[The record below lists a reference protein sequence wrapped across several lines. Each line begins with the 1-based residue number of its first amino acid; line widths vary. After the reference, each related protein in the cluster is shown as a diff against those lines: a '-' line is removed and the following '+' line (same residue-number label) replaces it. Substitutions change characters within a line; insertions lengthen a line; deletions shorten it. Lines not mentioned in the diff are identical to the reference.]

1 MKAADSTKIP
11 RFDAYGAPEAIA
23 GAIASDGVA
32 IVHGVAEDTLVEN
45 LARELEPYLERVPF
59 SNGYF
64 MGRLTKR
71 TSRLIAKS
79 PTSRTLLLHPLVME
93 IVERLLGEHCYNV
106 QLHSTMAIRIH
117 AGETAQTLHRDD
129 NVFPFR
135 HPGPPSAINVIWAI
149 EDFTTDNGG
158 TRVVP
163 KSHAWDDERRPGEDD
178 AVTAVMPRGSVL
190 LFDTALYHGG
200 GANRSNATRTSVLFA
215 YSLGWLRQLENQFL
229 AVPRELARTLPSDLR
244 ELIGYRS
251 HGFLGSFECRSP
263 QTALLDHV
271 PDVLPAQDLYTSELQ
286 RRALVRR

>member
-1 MKAADSTKIP
+1 MSADAKIP
-11 RFDAYGAPEAIA
+11 TFDAYGAPEAIA
-23 GAIASDGVA
+23 DAIANEGVA
-32 IVHGVAEDTLVEN
+32 VIHGVAEDTLVEG

-64 MGRLTKR
+64 MGRRTKR

-79 PTSRTLLLHPLVME
+79 PTSRSLALHPLVLE
-93 IVERLLGEHCYNV
+93 IVDRLLRDHCYNV
-106 QLHSTMAIRIH
+106 QLHSTTAIRIH

-135 HPGPPSAINVIWAI
+135 HPGPPSVINVIWAL
-149 EDFTTDNGG
+149 EDFTTSNGG

-163 KSHAWDDERRPGEDD
+163 RSHTWDDERKPSEDE
-178 AVTAVMPRGSVL
+178 AVIAVMPRGSAL
-190 LFDTALYHGG
+190 LFDTAVYHGG
-200 GANRSNATRTSVLFA
+200 GANRSNTTRASVLFA

-229 AVPRELARTLPSDLR
+229 AVPRELARTLPSELC

-251 HGFLGSFECRSP
+251 HGFLGSFECQSP
-263 QTALLDHV
+263 EVALLDNI
-271 PDVLPAQDLYTSELQ
+271 PDVLPPEDLYTNELQ